1 MLTKDILKNELQNL
15 KLLKAITKMTENL
28 HEHKMNTDTGK

>member
-1 MLTKDILKNELQNL
+1 MLTQRYIKNELQNL
-15 KLLKAITKMTENL
+15 KVLKAITKMTENL